1 MLESMVILYDTREQD
16 TPALRKRLEGFKC
29 PSRRS
34 KLDYGDYSCEYINT
48 QGELKSMHN
57 KVVIE
62 RKMSLDELCTCFT
75 SGRDRFQREFER
87 AKEDGAKVYLLV
99 EDGNYEKM
107 FNGKYRS
114 KLHPNSFIAS
124 YLAWSIRYNLQL
136 IFCKAETTPKI
147 IYKIMYYELKEYLEN
162 GEVKKCN

>member
-16 TPALRKRLEGFKC
+16 TPALRKRLEGFQC

-34 KLDYGDYSCEYINT
+34 KLDYGDYSCEYTNT
-48 QGELKSMHN
+48 QGELVSMDK

-87 AKEDGAKVYLLV
+87 AKNDGAKVYLLV
-99 EDGNYEKM
+99 EDGNFEKM
-107 FNGKYRS
+107 LNGKYRS
-114 KLHPNSFIAS
+114 KLHPNSLIAS
-124 YLAWSIRYNLQL
+124 YLAWSIRHNIQL
-136 IFCKAETTPKI
+136 FFCKAETTPKL
-147 IYKIMYYELKEYLEN
+147 IYKILYYELKEYLEN
-162 GEVKKCN
+162 AEVYS